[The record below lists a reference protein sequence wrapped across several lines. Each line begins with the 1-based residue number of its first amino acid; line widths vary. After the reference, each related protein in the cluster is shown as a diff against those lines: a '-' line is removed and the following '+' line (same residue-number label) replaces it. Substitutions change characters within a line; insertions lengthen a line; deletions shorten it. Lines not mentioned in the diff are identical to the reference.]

1 MRRRWKMQLPTGDYY
16 AIQDISDSNGSQK
29 ALSVIAE
36 YDNEREARQAKAG
49 LRVRGCEVY
58 AEVGG
63 VLWRVICPK
72 TTMTSDAK
80 DSQWATTN

>member
-1 MRRRWKMQLPTGDYY
+1 MQLPVGDYY
-16 AIQDISDSNGSQK
+16 AIQDISESSGSQK
-29 ALSVIAE
+29 ALTVAAE

-58 AEVGG
+58 AEVGRK
-63 VLWRVICPK
+63 LYRVICPK

-80 DSQWATTN
+80 DSK